1 MELIVAD
8 LQSHSGH
15 SLLWPSNVQHTES
28 QLPQWSL
35 RPRIYVDQQGS
46 QNCLTVLSLIHFL
59 FSLFMLDVLS
69 CKKQNRREFARNIS
83 LRTIFANNRGVYLE
97 HSGLLDSSWRDFATA
112 RKSLFREIAS
122 VTQLRRTDLGKM
134 RQAKT
139 CKCEQVCWPFADFPS
154 LSPKLLPLC
163 SVLKASSWSIVCQ
176 GGDHCMITLN
186 VLRCLSP
193 RIDYFAVSSGLNA
206 SKFRSKWQTE
216 NYQADEPEWKY
227 LKYLAITL

>member
-1 MELIVAD
+1 MLTSRAPRTV
-8 LQSHSGH
+8 
-15 SLLWPSNVQHTES
+15 SLFCLWFIFYSVYS
-28 QLPQWSL
+28 
-35 RPRIYVDQQGS
+35 
-46 QNCLTVLSLIHFL
+46 CLTFFL
-59 FSLFMLDVLS
+59 
-69 CKKQNRREFARNIS
+69 KKQNRREFARNIS